1 MVRLADPN
9 ASRVLLIGSSRYD
22 TLRPELPAVANNVHE
37 LARLLRDPDRWGVPE
52 ENCRVLLDPASPLI
66 VDRALATASSQA
78 RSGGLLLVYY
88 AGHGIV
94 GADRRLCLALPG
106 TDANAPHSTAVPY
119 DWVQMAIRN
128 TMAERRVVILDC
140 CYAGRAQMGR
150 TEVRQLADRVAVDRT
165 CLLLAAAEDEQ
176 AIAPPGARYTAF
188 TGELIDL
195 LTRGIDK
202 GPRLLDVQ
210 TLWDHLYRRLTANG
224 YPGPELRAGNA
235 GDNLPITNNPVPHSR
250 DRHGQVLYA
259 SPYVSDP
266 DLHQAVVLI
275 LRHNPG
281 GGTVGVV
288 INRPTT
294 IPVSEVASDW
304 YDLCSIPPVVFAGGP
319 VPHEGHIPLAL
330 LRPRATAPLRFRPIA
345 GRLGTLALSA
355 QLSTVEDLVEGFRL
369 FSGYVGWGP
378 GELEA
383 DIAQEVLIPTDE
395 PARVVFTAAVRTLWQ
410 YLQRPR

>member
-1 MVRLADPN
+1 
-9 ASRVLLIGSSRYD
+9 
-22 TLRPELPAVANNVHE
+22 
-37 LARLLRDPDRWGVPE
+37 
-52 ENCRVLLDPASPLI
+52 
-66 VDRALATASSQA
+66 
-78 RSGGLLLVYY
+78 
-88 AGHGIV
+88 
-94 GADRRLCLALPG
+94 
-106 TDANAPHSTAVPY
+106 
-119 DWVQMAIRN
+119 MAIRA

-150 TEVRQLADRVAVDRT
+150 TDVQQLADRVAVDRT

-202 GPRLLDVQ
+202 GPRLLDIQ
-210 TLWDHLYRRLTANG
+210 TLWDHLHRRLTASG

-235 GDNLPITNNPVPHSR
+235 GENLPIAQNPVPHSR

-294 IPVSEVASDW
+294 TPVSEVASNW

-319 VPHEGHIPLAL
+319 VTHEGHIPLAL
-330 LRPRATAPLRFRPIA
+330 LRPYAAPPLRFRPVS

-355 QLSTVEDLVEGFRL
+355 PLSTVEDLVEGVRL

-383 DIAQEVLIPTDE
+383 DIAQEVLIPTTE
-395 PARVVFTAAVRTLWQ
+395 SPRVVFSAAVRTLWQ
-410 YLQRPR
+410 HLQRPR